1 MESRYAK
8 LTGSAAALL
17 DSILSNG
24 LDNVNRRLAL
34 EWTAEY
40 SQLMQDPGHEP
51 IAPDDPPESGHYNR
65 LPCGCPID
73 SDCPGWHAI

>member
-1 MESRYAK
+1 MELRYAK

-17 DSILSNG
+17 YSILDNG
-24 LDNVNRRLAL
+24 LDDVNRRLAL

-40 SQLMQDPGHEP
+40 NKLMEDPEHKP
-51 IAPDDPPESGHYNR
+51 LAPDDPAGSGHYNR

-73 SDCPGWHAI
+73 SGCPGWHAI